1 MIEPIQGQ
9 VVRVSNYSGAA
20 DNPTG
25 GFRDDTGT
33 LVDPLTVNLS
43 TTAPDGTPTDY
54 SLAQLTREATGL
66 YFTYVDTT
74 DQPGVW
80 AYVWSSSEP
89 QTYEPG
95 SFPVGVQ
102 PTNAADIA
110 TIRMRTSG
118 AAWMTDS
125 DLTTLL
131 DTVLQSDGVTP
142 DLWAIS
148 AMVLE
153 QYQINNLLNTNTG
166 ASSIAAGDN
175 TVTYLGSNQS
185 AIDQVIRRYWQRA
198 DVVNRNQYL
207 APRIR
212 DFHARPAH
220 RPALLRRWWG
230 VYPVL
235 NGYPGAGLPMGDPS
249 LEEQV
254 LGDFAPLMLQENDL

>member
-9 VVRVSNYSGAA
+9 VVRVSNYSGAV
-20 DNPTG
+20 DNPVG
-25 GFRDDTGT
+25 GFRDDTGA
-33 LVDPLTVNLS
+33 LVDPLTVTLS

-125 DLTTLL
+125 DLTTMLGV
-131 DTVLQSDGVTP
+131 VLQSDGVTP

-153 QYQINNLLNTNTG
+153 QYQINNLLNTNAG

-175 TVTYLGSNQS
+175 TMTYLGSNQVRHRQRDS
-185 AIDQVIRRYWQRA
+185 TVLAARRRGEPQSVPDATHPRLPRA
-198 DVVNRNQYL
+198 AR
-207 APRIR
+207 APAGAAAPLVGR
-212 DFHARPAH
+212 
-220 RPALLRRWWG
+220 L
-230 VYPVL
+230 
-235 NGYPGAGLPMGDPS
+235 PGAQRLPRRGLPEGPIRPWRNRS
-249 LEEQV
+249 S
-254 LGDFAPLMLQENDL
+254 GTSHH

>member
-95 SFPVGVQ
+95 SFPVES
-102 PTNAADIA
+102 AADQRGRHRHHPDA
-110 TIRMRTSG
+110 DQRRGVDDRLRPDHRYSTRCCSRT
-118 AAWMTDS
+118 A
-125 DLTTLL
+125 
-131 DTVLQSDGVTP
+131 
-142 DLWAIS
+142 
-148 AMVLE
+148 
-153 QYQINNLLNTNTG
+153 
-166 ASSIAAGDN
+166 
-175 TVTYLGSNQS
+175 
-185 AIDQVIRRYWQRA
+185 
-198 DVVNRNQYL
+198 
-207 APRIR
+207 
-212 DFHARPAH
+212 
-220 RPALLRRWWG
+220 
-230 VYPVL
+230 
-235 NGYPGAGLPMGDPS
+235 
-249 LEEQV
+249 
-254 LGDFAPLMLQENDL
+254 